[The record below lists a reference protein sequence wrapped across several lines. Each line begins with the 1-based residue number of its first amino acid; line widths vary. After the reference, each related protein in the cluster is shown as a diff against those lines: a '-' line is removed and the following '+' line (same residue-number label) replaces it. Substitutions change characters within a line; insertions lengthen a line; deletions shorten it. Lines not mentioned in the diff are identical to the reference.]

1 MTEVSVP
8 DLGDFA
14 DVPVIEIHV
23 APGDVVSHE
32 DPLITLE
39 SDKATMDIPSPAA
52 GTVSELRVK
61 VGDLVSR
68 GSPLLLLDTEG
79 AAVEPPPL
87 TDQQEPPALD
97 AADPVAAAQ
106 EPAARSASAAVADG
120 AVAAPDGGPP
130 VTAPEPPADF
140 DGVHASP
147 GVRRLARELG
157 LDLTTLSGTGPK
169 GRITKEDVIAGVR
182 GPSDGAAAVAPA
194 AAGAAIP
201 EVPAQ
206 DFSKFGPVEVRPL
219 TRIQRLSGPALH
231 RSWLNVPHVT
241 HDDEADITDLDAYR
255 RELDA
260 AAKAEGY
267 RVTLL
272 AFLMK
277 ASVSALREFP

>member
-1 MTEVSVP
+1 MTDVSVP

-23 APGDVVSHE
+23 APGDVVSNE
-32 DPLITLE
+32 DPLVTLE

-52 GTVSELRVK
+52 GTVRELRVK

-68 GSPLLLLDTEG
+68 GSVILSLDTEG

-87 TDQQEPPALD
+87 TDQQEPPTLD
-97 AADPVAAAQ
+97 AADPLAAAR
-106 EPAARSASAAVADG
+106 EPAARSIAEAPVAGATAGAGEVGAAAGASAAAG
-120 AVAAPDGGPP
+120 AGAGAE
-130 VTAPEPPADF
+130 ALADF

-147 GVRRLARELG
+147 GVRRLARELE
-157 LDLTTLSGTGPK
+157 LDLTALSGTGPK
-169 GRITKEDVIAGVR
+169 GRITKEDVIGSVR
-182 GPSDGAAAVAPA
+182 GLAAPA
-194 AAGAAIP
+194 AGATPTAAGAGIP

-241 HDDEADITDLDAYR
+241 HDDE
-255 RELDA
+255 
-260 AAKAEGY
+260 G
-267 RVTLL
+267 
-272 AFLMK
+272 
-277 ASVSALREFP
+277 